1 MNFFEVTNKSDCSD
15 KYMDYVDENTSY
27 TVRPVDEAVEFEE
40 DGTPCQYETTDYE
53 ITEVTHK

>member
-1 MNFFEVTNKSDCSD
+1 
-15 KYMDYVDENTSY
+15 MDYVDENTSY